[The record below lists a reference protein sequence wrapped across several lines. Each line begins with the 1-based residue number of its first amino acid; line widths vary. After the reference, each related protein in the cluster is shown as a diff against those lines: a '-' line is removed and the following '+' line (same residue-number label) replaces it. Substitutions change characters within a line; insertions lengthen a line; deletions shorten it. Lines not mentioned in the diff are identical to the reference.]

1 MITIKRDGAIVLK
14 RQGLTYFV
22 LINGLNVFEVEG
34 DLDKAVS
41 MFNRKVADRKKV
53 SEALKNK

>member
-41 MFNRKVADRKKV
+41 MFNRKV